1 MHIRLRIF
9 SYICRI
15 PHSTAIQQNMKK
27 LDSIYSPNLNFS
39 IAEGKEPINPDDSP
53 RRKRRPKQTW
63 SSFWTP
69 IPNAVRTPQQSPR
82 ASPRNSPGRSRR
94 GTTSPNFSSN
104 RKIDSFLFGGPPRRS
119 PHHSRPSSFHE
130 DIPLKLHS
138 SQSNL
143 RQTRI

>member
-1 MHIRLRIF
+1 MIIKI
-9 SYICRI
+9 S
-15 PHSTAIQQNMKK
+15 KK
-27 LDSIYSPNLNFS
+27 SSPNLNFS
-39 IAEGKEPINPDDSP
+39 IAEGREQPIDPEGSP

-69 IPNAVRTPQQSPR
+69 IPNAVRTPQHSPR

-94 GTTSPNFSSN
+94 ASPNFSSN
-104 RKIDSFLFGGPPRRS
+104 RKIDSFLFGGPAPRRS